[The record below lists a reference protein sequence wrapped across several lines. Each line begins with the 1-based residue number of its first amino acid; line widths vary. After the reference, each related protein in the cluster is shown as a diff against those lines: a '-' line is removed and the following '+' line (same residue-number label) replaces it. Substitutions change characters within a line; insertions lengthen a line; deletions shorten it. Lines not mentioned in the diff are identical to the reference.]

1 MKSSKFIFI
10 LLLFLMPVIQS
21 CGSGGGSDT
30 SGVLT
35 MSSPAVSGGTKIGEI
50 TNVTFTVT
58 YTPPTGKVP
67 NGTIIKT
74 SIIDGN
80 GDVVSTYDTQ
90 LYSNTSYSSGFPVT
104 LTASQQLYSIHLS
117 IGTMTAGSNVII
129 PAGT

>member
-1 MKSSKFIFI
+1 MKLSKFIFI
-10 LLLFLMPVIQS
+10 LFFLLMPIIQS

-35 MSSPAVSGGTKIGEI
+35 MSTPSVSGGAKIGEFA
-50 TNVTFTVT
+50 NVTFTVT

-67 NGTIIKT
+67 NGTMIKT

-90 LYSNTSYSSGFPVT
+90 LYSNTSYNTGFSVPA
-104 LTASQQLYSIHLS
+104 TAAQQLYSIHLS